1 MTAPA
6 RTLRVAVAQ
15 YQPRIGDPEG
25 NRTAAVAWVEAAA
38 AEGAQLVV
46 LPELASS
53 GYVFSGEEEAAAL
66 AEDAN
71 SGVTVAALVEVCR
84 RRGLHV
90 VAGLAE
96 QGDGCR
102 HNSAV
107 VLGPAGRLATYRK
120 LHLFY
125 DEQSWFRPGE
135 ELVVVDLPTARVG
148 VAICYDLWFPEVAR
162 ALALRGAEVI
172 AVPTN
177 WVASFRRRLHDEHG
191 YCQGDIMA
199 MAAAAANGTAVA
211 CADRVG
217 EERGVT
223 FLGASIIVGPDG
235 WPLAG
240 PASPDADQLLVAD
253 LDLDAVERA
262 RWRTPRNHLLRDRRP
277 DLYASNS
284 PPEVRGRA
292 STGADDGPR
301 AGGTPG

>member
-66 AEDAN
+66 AEDAD

-172 AVPTN
+172 AGRPIGSPPSGG
-177 WVASFRRRLHDEHG
+177 ASTTST
-191 YCQGDIMA
+191 
-199 MAAAAANGTAVA
+199 GTARA
-211 CADRVG
+211 TSWR
-217 EERGVT
+217 
-223 FLGASIIVGPDG
+223 
-235 WPLAG
+235 WP
-240 PASPDADQLLVAD
+240 
-253 LDLDAVERA
+253 
-262 RWRTPRNHLLRDRRP
+262 RRP
-277 DLYASNS
+277 PTGPPS
-284 PPEVRGRA
+284 PAPTGWGR
-292 STGADDGPR
+292 SEG
-301 AGGTPG
+301 

>member
-1 MTAPA
+1 MTDASS
-6 RTLRVAVAQ
+6 RTVRIAVAQ
-15 YQPRIGDPEG
+15 YEPHIGDLSG
-25 NRTAAVAWVEAAA
+25 NRAAGVAQVTTAAER
-38 AEGAQLVV
+38 GAQLVV

-53 GYVFSGEEEAAAL
+53 GYVFSGDEEAGRL
-66 AEDAN
+66 AEDADTGD
-71 SGVTVAALVEVCR
+71 SVAALVDACR
-84 RRGLHV
+84 RLGVYV

-96 QGDGCR
+96 AGAGCR

-107 VLGPAGRLATYRK
+107 VLGPEGRLATYRK

-125 DEQSWFRPGE
+125 DEQSWFRPGN
-135 ELVVVDLPTARVG
+135 ELVVVDLPFARVG

-177 WVASFRRRLHDEHG
+177 WVSSFRRRLHDEHG

-240 PASPDADQLLVAD
+240 PASPDRDELLVAD
-253 LDLDAVERA
+253 VDLANVERS

-277 DLYASNS
+277 ALYASE
-284 PPEVRGRA
+284 PLPELSGRPSA
-292 STGADDGPR
+292 VGDDPL
-301 AGGTPG
+301 AG

>member
-1 MTAPA
+1 VTDSPN
-6 RTLRVAVAQ
+6 RTVRIAVAQ
-15 YQPRIGDPEG
+15 YEPRIGDLTG
-25 NRTAAVAWVEAAA
+25 NRAAAVAQVEAAA
-38 AEGAQLVV
+38 ERGAQLVV

-53 GYVFSGEEEAAAL
+53 GYVFSGEEEAGRL
-66 AEDAN
+66 AEDADTGE
-71 SGVTVAALVEVCR
+71 SVAALVDACR
-84 RRGLHV
+84 RLGVYV
-90 VAGLAE
+90 VGGLAE
-96 QGDGCR
+96 AGANCR

-107 VLGPAGRLATYRK
+107 VLGPEGRLATYRK

-125 DEQSWFRPGE
+125 DEQSWFQPGS
-135 ELVVVDLPTARVG
+135 ELVVVDLPFARVG

-177 WVASFRRRLHDEHG
+177 WVSSVRRRVHDEHG

-235 WPLAG
+235 WPLVGPAG
-240 PASPDADQLLVAD
+240 PDREELLVAD
-253 LDLDAVERA
+253 LDLTAVERS

-277 DLYASNS
+277 DIYASEP
-284 PPEVRGRA
+284 PPEVSGRPSA
-292 STGADDGPR
+292 VADDT
-301 AGGTPG
+301 AAS

>member
-1 MTAPA
+1 VTSSTSVS
-6 RTLRVAVAQ
+6 RSLRLAVAQ
-15 YQPRIGDPEG
+15 YEPRIGDLAG
-25 NRTAAVAWVEAAA
+25 NRAAAVTWVEAAA
-38 AEGAQLVV
+38 EQGAQLVV

-53 GYVFSGEEEAAAL
+53 GYVIAGEEEAGQL
-66 AEDAN
+66 AEDAD
-71 SGVTVAALVEVCR
+71 SGETVIALVDVCR
-84 RRGLHV
+84 RRGVHV

-107 VLGPAGRLATYRK
+107 VLGPVGRLATYRK

-125 DEQSWFRPGE
+125 DEQSWFRPGNE
-135 ELVVVDLPTARVG
+135 VVVVDLPVARVG
-148 VAICYDLWFPEVAR
+148 VAICYDLWFPELGR

-177 WVASFRRRLHDEHG
+177 WVSSFRARLHDEHG

-217 EERGVT
+217 VERGTT

-240 PASPDADQLLVAD
+240 PASPEREELLIADVD
-253 LDLDAVERA
+253 LEAVEGA

-277 DLYASNS
+277 EVYANDA
-284 PPEVRGRA
+284 PP
-292 STGADDGPR
+292 
-301 AGGTPG
+301 GGLKP

>member
-1 MTAPA
+1 MGPPVTAPA

-15 YQPRIGDPEG
+15 YQPHIGDAEG
-25 NRTAAVAWVEAAA
+25 NRAAAVGWAEAAA
-38 AEGAQLVV
+38 EQGAQLAV

-53 GYVFSGEEEAAAL
+53 GYVFAGEEEAAAL
-66 AEDAN
+66 AEDADT
-71 SGVTVAALVEVCR
+71 GKTVAALVDVCR
-84 RRGLHV
+84 RRMLHV
-90 VAGLAE
+90 VAGLNE

-125 DEQSWFRPGE
+125 DEQTWFRAGQE
-135 ELVVVDLPTARVG
+135 VVVVDLPTARVG
-148 VAICYDLWFPEVAR
+148 VAICYDLWFPELAR
-162 ALALRGAEVI
+162 ALALRGAEVL

-177 WVASFRRRLHDEHG
+177 WVASFRPRLHDERG

-253 LDLDAVERA
+253 VDLDAVERT

-277 DLYASNS
+277 DVYARDL
-284 PPEVRGRA
+284 PPQPVNLI
-292 STGADDGPR
+292 
-301 AGGTPG
+301 

>member
-1 MTAPA
+1 MNEPS
-6 RTLRVAVAQ
+6 RTLRIAVAQ
-15 YQPRIGDPEG
+15 YEPHIGDLDI
-25 NRTAAVAWVEAAA
+25 NRAALVAHVEAAA
-38 AEGAQLVV
+38 DRGAQLVV

-53 GYVFSGEEEAAAL
+53 GYVFAAEEEAARL
-66 AEDAN
+66 AEDAGTGA
-71 SGVTVAALVEVCR
+71 SVIALVEVCR
-84 RRGLHV
+84 RRDIHV

-107 VLGPAGRLATYRK
+107 VVGPAGRLATYRK

-125 DEQSWFRPGE
+125 DEQSWFRPGN
-135 ELVVVDLPTARVG
+135 ELVVVDLPFARVG

-177 WVASFRRRLHDEHG
+177 WVASFRARLHDEHG

-199 MAAAAANGTAVA
+199 MAWAAANGTAVA

-235 WPLAG
+235 WPAAG
-240 PASPDADQLLVAD
+240 PASADREEMLVAD
-253 LDLDAVERA
+253 IDLAAVERA
-262 RWRTPRNHLLRDRRP
+262 RRRTPRNHLLRDRRP
-277 DLYASNS
+277 DVYAG
-284 PPEVRGRA
+284 PPA
-292 STGADDGPR
+292 SGSGSDA
-301 AGGTPG
+301 

>member
-1 MTAPA
+1 MTDPSS
-6 RTLRVAVAQ
+6 RTIRIAVAQ
-15 YQPRIGDPEG
+15 YEPRIGDLGG
-25 NRTAAVAWVEAAA
+25 NRAAAVAQVEAAA
-38 AEGAQLVV
+38 ERGAQLVV

-53 GYVFSGEEEAAAL
+53 GYVFSGEEEAGRL
-66 AEDAN
+66 AEDADTGE
-71 SGVTVAALVEVCR
+71 SVTALVEACR
-84 RRGLHV
+84 RLGVYV
-90 VAGLAE
+90 VGGLAE
-96 QGDGCR
+96 VAGACR

-107 VLGPAGRLATYRK
+107 VLGPEGRLATYRK

-125 DEQSWFRPGE
+125 DEQSWFKPGD
-135 ELVVVDLPTARVG
+135 ELVVVDLPFARIG

-177 WVASFRRRLHDEHG
+177 WVSSFRRQLHDEHG

-217 EERGVT
+217 EERSVT

-240 PASPDADQLLVAD
+240 PAGPDREELLVAD
-253 LDLDAVERA
+253 VDLTAVERS
-262 RWRTPRNHLLRDRRP
+262 RWRTPRNHLLHDRRP
-277 DLYASNS
+277 AIYASE
-284 PPEVRGRA
+284 PLPEVSGHP
-292 STGADDGPR
+292 SD
-301 AGGTPG
+301 

>member
-1 MTAPA
+1 MGPPVTAPA

-15 YQPRIGDPEG
+15 YQPHIGDAEG
-25 NRTAAVAWVEAAA
+25 NRAAAVGWAEAAA
-38 AEGAQLVV
+38 EQGAQLAV

-53 GYVFSGEEEAAAL
+53 GYVFAGEGEAAAL
-66 AEDAN
+66 AEDADT
-71 SGVTVAALVEVCR
+71 GKTVAALVDVCR
-84 RRGLHV
+84 RRNLHV
-90 VAGLAE
+90 VAGLNE

-125 DEQSWFRPGE
+125 DEQTWFRAGQE
-135 ELVVVDLPTARVG
+135 VVVVDLPTARVG
-148 VAICYDLWFPEVAR
+148 VAICYDLWFPELAR
-162 ALALRGAEVI
+162 ALALRGAEVL

-177 WVASFRRRLHDEHG
+177 WVASFRPRLHDEHG

-253 LDLDAVERA
+253 VDLDAVERT

-277 DLYASNS
+277 DVYARDL
-284 PPEVRGRA
+284 PPQPVNLI
-292 STGADDGPR
+292 
-301 AGGTPG
+301 

>member
-1 MTAPA
+1 VSSGD
-6 RTLRVAVAQ
+6 RTVRIAAAQ
-15 YQPRIGDPEG
+15 YAPRMGDLDG
-25 NRTAAVAWVEAAA
+25 NRAAAVARVEAAA
-38 AEGAQLVV
+38 DRGAQLVV

-53 GYVFSGEEEAAAL
+53 GYVFAAEEEAARL
-66 AEDAN
+66 AEDAS
-71 SGVTVAALVEVCR
+71 SGDTVTALVDACR
-84 RRGLHV
+84 RRGVHV

-96 QGDGCR
+96 RGDGCR

-107 VLGPAGRLATYRK
+107 VLGPGGRLATYRK

-125 DEQSWFRPGE
+125 DERSWFRAGD
-135 ELVVVDLPTARVG
+135 ELLVVDLPFARVG

-177 WVASFRRRLHDEHG
+177 WVSSFRARLHDEHG

-199 MAAAAANGTAVA
+199 MAAAAANGTAVV

-240 PASPDADQLLVAD
+240 PASPGGEELLVAD
-253 LDLDAVERA
+253 VDLDGVERA
-262 RWRTPRNHLLRDRRP
+262 RRRTPRNHLLDDRRP
-277 DLYASNS
+277 EVYAKPAS
-284 PPEVRGRA
+284 PGPG
-292 STGADDGPR
+292 GA
-301 AGGTPG
+301 